1 MTSHTILTF
10 TKERISEKR
19 YRASMAE
26 MIDVDTFLL
35 ALDDIEHLGAE
46 IEWLTIGNHGLA
58 KEIVNCHTDTMLMQ
72 SKIDHLRAQVDVM
85 MDALQTIDQ
94 SACYPAD
101 VQPDLPRG
109 DAWALIERI
118 HDIAYKAMKGGG

>member
-1 MTSHTILTF
+1 MTDELKPCKRCGASGRAMSLTHKDGP
-10 TKERISEKR
+10 TYYWVECVNEYCGEVTGTYEKPEDAIESWNEPSEEQLLRAEVER
-19 YRASMAE
+19 
-26 MIDVDTFLL
+26 
-35 ALDDIEHLGAE
+35 
-46 IEWLTIGNHGLA
+46 
-58 KEIVNCHTDTMLMQ
+58 
-72 SKIDHLRAQVDVM
+72 LRAQIEAM

-118 HDIAYKAMKGGG
+118 HDIAYKAMKGGS